1 LYALGGQAQ
10 RPHRPDVERRII
22 EQRQMHLPAHGG
34 NVGLVEDQFGGTAP
48 ARAELRVVLRE
59 GKHLADDRPFWNG
72 KLAFSPHAA
81 HHVRLPRAGT
91 FNDAYASNI
100 FWRSLWTHSDEGY
113 GRGVRAR
120 LELFDVAPPKIV
132 QEAIANRSRLL
143 TKVSATSI
151 G

>member
-1 LYALGGQAQ
+1 
-10 RPHRPDVERRII
+10 
-22 EQRQMHLPAHGG
+22 M
-34 NVGLVEDQFGGTAP
+34 VEDQFGGMPP
-48 ARAELRVVLRE
+48 ARAEFRVFVRE
-59 GKHLADDRPFWNG
+59 GKHLADDRPFRNG
-72 KLAFSPHAA
+72 KLDFSPHAA

-120 LELFDVAPPKIV
+120 LERNCSMLRPQKSSRKPLRT
-132 QEAIANRSRLL
+132 ELSRLL
-143 TKVSATSI
+143 TRVSATSI